1 MILGF
6 DKNKLLKISTSR
18 IAYHVYFWTFFFCSW
33 YLLVRTAENTALFT
47 MGYTLSIVGMAMFP
61 VYIHFY
67 FFERYFSRKRY
78 TIYIALLITIIVVF
92 GLLNYKFFS
101 HVFDDKNGPLTFMLN
116 VSFLI
121 VITTALKFVKHG
133 IRQRLMMQEI
143 KAKHLQTELDL
154 LKTQIHPHF
163 LFNTLNNLYG
173 LARRKDTSAAE
184 GISQLSHLMRYMIY
198 DSSVNRIDL
207 EKEIRQIQRLIDLQR
222 LRFTEEDAVDI
233 QFRVEGDVTHVQIPP
248 MLLIPF
254 VENAFKHGISLQE
267 LSFIHIHLY
276 AGKSEV
282 AFSVKNSN
290 HDGKK
295 INDTSDPGVGLR
307 NVRRRLE
314 LLYPDAHHLTVRNTR
329 RVFEINLI
337 LRN

>member
-1 MILGF
+1 
-6 DKNKLLKISTSR
+6 LKIGNAR
-18 IAYHVYFWTFFFCSW
+18 IAYHVYFWAFFFCSW

-47 MGYTLSIVGMAMFP
+47 IAYTLSIVGMAMFP

-92 GLLNYKFFS
+92 GLLNYQFFS
-101 HVFDDKNGPLTFMLN
+101 HVFDDKNGPFTFMLN

-121 VITTALKFVKHG
+121 IITTALKFVKHG
-133 IRQRLMMQEI
+133 IHQRLMMQEI
-143 KAKHLQTELDL
+143 KAKQLQTELDL

-184 GISQLSHLMRYMIY
+184 GISQLSHLMRYMIV
-198 DSSVNRIDL
+198 DSRVDRIDL
-207 EKEIRQIQRLIDLQR
+207 EKEVQQIQRLIDLQK
-222 LRFTEEDAVDI
+222 LRFTEEDTVDI
-233 QFRVEGDVTHVQIPP
+233 QFRIEGDVTHVQIPP

-254 VENAFKHGISLQE
+254 VENAFKHGISLRE
-267 LSFIHIHLY
+267 PSFIHIHLR
-276 AGKSEV
+276 AGKNEV

-290 HDGKK
+290 HDGHKT
-295 INDTSDPGVGLR
+295 DESSHPGLGLR

-329 RVFEINLI
+329 RVYEINLT
-337 LRN
+337 LRM